1 MVNMELFTVGYSYSW
16 KYNRLQGKTIRFRR
30 KTYFLVRHFTFV
42 TKLSM
47 SRNLLGLHNEQ
58 KKIELKKV
66 QDILKSTEELTT
78 DGVLLS
84 EH

>member
-1 MVNMELFTVGYSYSW
+1 
-16 KYNRLQGKTIRFRR
+16 
-30 KTYFLVRHFTFV
+30 
-42 TKLSM
+42 M